1 MATRQ
6 TRLLTKNSTSSN
18 QVLPSSILKGEAVVN
33 LNDGILFYSGA
44 SGGNFTPFVDPNNAS
59 SGGTFFEVGSNLYN
73 LQLRNQITQ
82 YQGFSGISL
91 NGQFLSGT
99 STGFVLAP
107 ISSIQGVDRHVTGF
121 TYIANTNTFEI
132 TQTQGGPTK
141 TATFN
146 EVSGLTVN
154 GDLTVTGNTSLNGTL
169 DVTGNT
175 VITNF
180 TGNTGLINGNLTVTG
195 NTEVNGTLNV
205 TGNTVITNFTGN
217 TGLINGDLTVTGNT
231 SLNGTLDV
239 TGNTVITNF
248 TGGTGLI
255 NGDLTVT
262 GNTSLNGTLDV
273 TGNTVITNFTG
284 GTGLIN
290 GDLTVTGDTN
300 VNGKLNVTGDTII
313 TSFTGGTGLINGN
326 LTVTGNTNISGNT
339 TINGNVSISGFGN
352 NLVVYTDGSGNL
364 KTKTGFGYLEGTD
377 LLTVKN
383 LTVNNTGQTA
393 NFGVGGVVIGS
404 GGSVGPSGG
413 TAGTGDLVVH
423 GSLTVFGNSIS
434 AFTSNLY
441 IEDNNI
447 ILNYNPT
454 GSTASSSVN
463 SGFQIQDG
471 GGTSGNSVN
480 LDVVRLEYL
489 SGVTTAQTPYELSE
503 YTGNEDN
510 YLGRGWITQL
520 NDIVIRSTDVV
531 DNGVPGSIT
540 GVRVLAEFDVL
551 DGGTY

>member
-217 TGLINGDLTVTGNT
+217 
-231 SLNGTLDV
+231 
-239 TGNTVITNF
+239 
-248 TGGTGLI
+248 TGLI

>member
-1 MATRQ
+1 MAIRQ
-6 TRLLTKNSTSSN
+6 TRLITKNSLTSN
-18 QVLPSSILKGEAVVN
+18 QPLSGATALKGEAVVN
-33 LNDGILFYSGA
+33 LFDGILYYSGA
-44 SGGNFTPFVDPNNAS
+44 SGGGFVS
-59 SGGTFFEVGSNLYN
+59 SDNPTSGFFEVGSNLYQLKIRDKITSYSGVTN
-73 LQLRNQITQ
+73 L
-82 YQGFSGISL
+82 S
-91 NGQFLSGT
+91 GQFLSGT
-99 STGFVLAP
+99 STGFVLAS

-121 TYIANTNTFEI
+121 TYDPLTNTFQI

-146 EVSGLTVN
+146 AVSGLTVN

-175 VITNF
+175 T
-180 TGNTGLINGNLTVTG
+180 INGTT
-195 NTEVNGTLNV
+195 TL
-205 TGNTVITNFTGN
+205 
-217 TGLINGDLTVTGNT
+217 
-231 SLNGTLDV
+231 
-239 TGNTVITNF
+239 
-248 TGGTGLI
+248 
-255 NGDLTVT
+255 
-262 GNTSLNGTLDV
+262 
-273 TGNTVITNFTG
+273 
-284 GTGLIN
+284 
-290 GDLTVTGDTN
+290 
-300 VNGKLNVTGDTII
+300 
-313 TSFTGGTGLINGN
+313 
-326 LTVTGNTNISGNT
+326 
-339 TINGNVSISGFGN
+339 NGNVSISGLSP

-364 KTKTGFGYLEGTD
+364 KTKTDFSYLESSD

-480 LDVVRLEYL
+480 LDVVRLQYL
-489 SGVTTAQTPYELSE
+489 SGVTTAQTPYVLSE

-540 GVRVLAEFDVL
+540 GVRVLAEFDTL